1 MRISIAILFVG
12 IIFLTS
18 CGSSSTLEE
27 LKTQKSEIEGEIKA
41 LKNQLAELDEAIKK
55 IDTTSNDEKLELV
68 TVIDLNPDV
77 FNNYIEAQGK
87 TYTENNVMVTT
98 DMGGLVKGVF
108 VDEGQFVNQGQT
120 LIQLDNSIITSQ
132 MAELETAISLAR
144 EVFDKRQRLW
154 NQNIGS
160 EIEYLQAKN
169 QYESLIDKKA
179 SANVQLSKTS
189 IKAPIS
195 GYIDMIHVKLGEMAA
210 PGMPACQ
217 IVNNTLM
224 EVKIDLPEV
233 YLGKVN
239 KGDEILVELPAI
251 EKEVKARVSAVGQT
265 VNAYNRAF
273 QVIASIDN
281 KDNSI
286 KPNMLVKAKFN
297 NLTVSDAIVIPSNLL
312 QESAQGYFVFT
323 AVTDSITNEVV
334 AMKKQIE
341 VGDSYGGQIVVI
353 KGLNESDVII
363 NEGFR
368 NVLDGQLIKIQG

>member
-1 MRISIAILFVG
+1 MRSSIAILFVG
-12 IIFLTS
+12 IIFLSS

-41 LKNQLAELDEAIKK
+41 LKDQLAELDEAIKK

-108 VDEGQFVNQGQT
+108 VDEGQYVNQGQT

-132 MAELETAISLAR
+132 MAELETAISLAK

-195 GYIDMIHVKLGEMAA
+195 GYIDMINVKLGEMAA

-239 KGDEILVELPAI
+239 KGDEILIELPAI
-251 EKEVKARVSAVGQT
+251 EKEVKAKVSAVGQT

-281 KDNSI
+281 KDNII

-323 AVTDSITNEVV
+323 AETDSLTNEVV
-334 AMKKQIE
+334 AVKKQIE
-341 VGDSYGGQIVVI
+341 VGESYGGQIVVT

>member
-1 MRISIAILFVG
+1 MRSSIAILFVG

-27 LKTQKSEIEGEIKA
+27 LKTQKSEIEGQIKA
-41 LKNQLAELDEAIKK
+41 LKNQLADLDEAIKK
-55 IDTTSNDEKLELV
+55 IDTTNHDEKLELV

-98 DMGGLVKGVF
+98 DMGGLVQGVF
-108 VDEGQFVNQGQT
+108 VNEGQYVNQGQT
-120 LIQLDNSIITSQ
+120 LIQLDNSIIASQ
-132 MAELETAISLAR
+132 MAELETAITLAK

-195 GYIDMIHVKLGEMAA
+195 GYIDMINVKLGEMAA

-217 IVNNTLM
+217 IVNNAKM

-239 KGDEILVELPAI
+239 KGDEILVELPVI
-251 EKEVKARVSAVGQT
+251 EKEISATVSAVGQT
-265 VNAYNRAF
+265 VNTYNRAF

-281 KDNSI
+281 KDNVI

-297 NLTVSDAIVIPSNLL
+297 HLTLTDAIVIPSNLL

-323 AVTDSITNEVV
+323 AETDTLTNDVTAV
-334 AMKKQIE
+334 KKQIE

-353 KGLNESDVII
+353 KGLTDNDVLI

>member
-1 MRISIAILFVG
+1 MRSSIAILFVG

-41 LKNQLAELDEAIKK
+41 LKDQLAELDEAIKK

-87 TYTENNVMVTT
+87 TFTENNVMVTT

-108 VDEGQFVNQGQT
+108 VDEGQYVNQGQT

-132 MAELETAISLAR
+132 MAELETAISLAK

-195 GYIDMIHVKLGEMAA
+195 GYIDMINVKLGEMAA

-239 KGDEILVELPAI
+239 KGDEILIELPAI
-251 EKEVKARVSAVGQT
+251 EKEVKAKVSAVGQT

-281 KDNSI
+281 KDNII

-323 AVTDSITNEVV
+323 AETDSLTNEVV
-334 AMKKQIE
+334 AVKKQIE
-341 VGDSYGGQIVVI
+341 VGESYGGQIVVI
-353 KGLNESDVII
+353 KGLTDNDVII

>member
-1 MRISIAILFVG
+1 MRSSIAILFVG
-12 IIFLTS
+12 IIFLSS
-18 CGSSSTLEE
+18 CGGSSSLDE
-27 LKTQKSEIEGEIKA
+27 LKEQKTEIEGQIKE
-41 LKNQLAELDEAIKK
+41 LKAELAVIEEEIQL

-108 VDEGQFVNQGQT
+108 IDEGQYVSQGQT
-120 LIQLDNSIITSQ
+120 LIQLDNSIIVSQ
-132 MAELETAISLAR
+132 IAELETAIALAK

-154 NQNIGS
+154 DQNIGS

-179 SANVQLSKTS
+179 SANVQLSKTT
-189 IKAPIS
+189 ITAPIS
-195 GYIDMIHVKLGEMAA
+195 GYIDMINVKLGEMAS

-217 IVNNTLM
+217 IVNNTNM
-224 EVKIDLPEV
+224 EVRIDLPEV

-239 KGDEILVELPAI
+239 KGDEILVELPAL
-251 EKEVKARVSAVGQT
+251 EKEVKGKVSSVGQT
-265 VNAYNRAF
+265 VNQYNRAF
-273 QVIASIDN
+273 QVIASVN
-281 KDNSI
+281 NQDNSI
-286 KPNMLVKAKFN
+286 KPNMLVKAKFK
-297 NLTVSDAIVIPSNLL
+297 NLTVDDAIVIPSNLL

-323 AVTDSITNEVV
+323 AETDSATNEIV
-334 AMKKQIE
+334 AIKKQIE
-341 VGDSYGGQIVVI
+341 VGESYGGQIVVT
-353 KGLNESDVII
+353 KGLKGDDKII

>member
-1 MRISIAILFVG
+1 MRSSIAILFVG
-12 IIFLTS
+12 IIFLSS

-41 LKNQLAELDEAIKK
+41 LKDQLAELDEAIKK
-55 IDTTSNDEKLELV
+55 IDTTSNHEKLELV

-87 TYTENNVMVTT
+87 TFTENNVMVTT

-108 VDEGQFVNQGQT
+108 VDEGQFVSKGQT
-120 LIQLDNSIITSQ
+120 LIQLDNSVITSQ
-132 MAELETAISLAR
+132 MAELETAISLTK

-154 NQNIGS
+154 DQNIGS

-195 GYIDMIHVKLGEMAA
+195 GYIDMINVKLGEMAA

-251 EKEVKARVSAVGQT
+251 EKEVKAKVSAVGQT

-281 KDNSI
+281 KDNII

-323 AVTDSITNEVV
+323 AETDSLTNEVV
-334 AMKKQIE
+334 AVKKQIE
-341 VGDSYGGQIVVI
+341 VGESYGGQIVVT

>member
-1 MRISIAILFVG
+1 MRSSIAILFVG

-41 LKNQLAELDEAIKK
+41 LKDQLAELDEAIKK

-108 VDEGQFVNQGQT
+108 VDEGQYVSQGQT

-132 MAELETAISLAR
+132 MAELETAISLAK

-195 GYIDMIHVKLGEMAA
+195 GYIDMINVKLGEMAV

-217 IVNNTLM
+217 IVNNAMM

-251 EKEVKARVSAVGQT
+251 EKEVKAKVSAVGQT

-281 KDNSI
+281 KDNAI

-323 AVTDSITNEVV
+323 AETDSLTNEVV
-334 AMKKQIE
+334 AVKKQIE
-341 VGDSYGGQIVVI
+341 VGESYGGQIVVT

>member
-1 MRISIAILFVG
+1 MRSSIAILFVG
-12 IIFLTS
+12 IIFLSS

-41 LKNQLAELDEAIKK
+41 LKDQLAELDEAIKK

-108 VDEGQFVNQGQT
+108 VDEGQYVNQGQT

-132 MAELETAISLAR
+132 MAELETAISLAK

-179 SANVQLSKTS
+179 SVNVQLSKTS

-217 IVNNTLM
+217 IVNNTMM

-239 KGDEILVELPAI
+239 KGDEILIELPAI
-251 EKEVKARVSAVGQT
+251 EKEVKAKVSAVGQT

-281 KDNSI
+281 KDNII

-323 AVTDSITNEVV
+323 AETDSLTNEVV
-334 AMKKQIE
+334 AVKKQIE
-341 VGDSYGGQIVVI
+341 VGESYGGQIVVT

>member
-1 MRISIAILFVG
+1 MRSSIAILFVG
-12 IIFLTS
+12 IIFLSS

-41 LKNQLAELDEAIKK
+41 LKDQLAELDEAIKK

-108 VDEGQFVNQGQT
+108 VDEGQYVNQGQT

-132 MAELETAISLAR
+132 MAELETAISLAK

-195 GYIDMIHVKLGEMAA
+195 GYIDMINVKLGEMAA

-217 IVNNTLM
+217 IVNNTMM

-239 KGDEILVELPAI
+239 KGDEILIELPAI
-251 EKEVKARVSAVGQT
+251 EKEVKAKVSAVGQT

-281 KDNSI
+281 KDNII

-323 AVTDSITNEVV
+323 AETDSLTNEVV
-334 AMKKQIE
+334 AVKKQIE
-341 VGDSYGGQIVVI
+341 VGESYGGQIVVT

>member
-1 MRISIAILFVG
+1 MRSSIAILFVG

-41 LKNQLAELDEAIKK
+41 LKDQLAELDEAIKK

-108 VDEGQFVNQGQT
+108 VDEGQYVNQGQT

-132 MAELETAISLAR
+132 MAELETAISLAK

-195 GYIDMIHVKLGEMAA
+195 GYIDMINVKLGEMAA

-217 IVNNTLM
+217 IVNNTMM

-239 KGDEILVELPAI
+239 KGDEILIELPAI
-251 EKEVKARVSAVGQT
+251 EKEVKAKVSAVGQT

-281 KDNSI
+281 KDNII

-323 AVTDSITNEVV
+323 AETDSLTNEVV
-334 AMKKQIE
+334 AVKKQIE
-341 VGDSYGGQIVVI
+341 VGESYGGQIVVT

>member
-1 MRISIAILFVG
+1 MRSSIAILFVG
-12 IIFLTS
+12 IIFLSS

-41 LKNQLAELDEAIKK
+41 LKDQLAELDEAIKK

-87 TYTENNVMVTT
+87 TFTENNVMVTT

-108 VDEGQFVNQGQT
+108 VDEGQYVNQGQT

-132 MAELETAISLAR
+132 MAELETAISLAK

-195 GYIDMIHVKLGEMAA
+195 GYIDMINVKLGEMAA

-217 IVNNTLM
+217 IVNNTMM

-239 KGDEILVELPAI
+239 KGDEILIELPAI
-251 EKEVKARVSAVGQT
+251 EKEVKAKVSAVGQT

-281 KDNSI
+281 KDNII

-323 AVTDSITNEVV
+323 AETDSLTNEVV
-334 AMKKQIE
+334 AVKKQIE
-341 VGDSYGGQIVVI
+341 VGESYGGQIVVT

>member
-1 MRISIAILFVG
+1 MRSSIAILFVG
-12 IIFLTS
+12 IIFLSS

-41 LKNQLAELDEAIKK
+41 LKDQLAELDEAIKK

-87 TYTENNVMVTT
+87 TFTENNVMVTT

-108 VDEGQFVNQGQT
+108 VDEGQYVNQGQT

-154 NQNIGS
+154 DQNIGS

-195 GYIDMIHVKLGEMAA
+195 GYIDMINVKLGEMAA

-217 IVNNTLM
+217 IVNNTMM

-281 KDNSI
+281 KENII

-323 AVTDSITNEVV
+323 AETDSLTNEVV
-334 AMKKQIE
+334 AVKKQIE
-341 VGDSYGGQIVVI
+341 VGESYGGQIVVI

>member
-1 MRISIAILFVG
+1 MRSSIAILFVG

-41 LKNQLAELDEAIKK
+41 LKDQLAELDEAIKK

-108 VDEGQFVNQGQT
+108 VDEGQYVNQGQT

-195 GYIDMIHVKLGEMAA
+195 GYIDMINVKLGEMAA

-217 IVNNTLM
+217 IVNNTMM

-239 KGDEILVELPAI
+239 KGDEILIELPAI
-251 EKEVKARVSAVGQT
+251 EKEVKAKVSAVGQT

-281 KDNSI
+281 KDNII

-323 AVTDSITNEVV
+323 AETDSLTNEVV
-334 AMKKQIE
+334 AVKKQIE
-341 VGDSYGGQIVVI
+341 VGESYGGQIVVT

>member
-1 MRISIAILFVG
+1 MRSSIAILFVG

-41 LKNQLAELDEAIKK
+41 LKDQLAELDEAIKK

-108 VDEGQFVNQGQT
+108 VDEGQYVSQGQT

-132 MAELETAISLAR
+132 MAELETAISLAK

-195 GYIDMIHVKLGEMAA
+195 GYIDMINVKLGEMAA

-251 EKEVKARVSAVGQT
+251 EKEVKAKVSAVGQT

-281 KDNSI
+281 KDNII

-323 AVTDSITNEVV
+323 AETDSLTNEVV
-334 AMKKQIE
+334 AVKKQIE
-341 VGDSYGGQIVVI
+341 VGESDGGQIVVI
-353 KGLNESDVII
+353 KGLTDNDVII

>member
-1 MRISIAILFVG
+1 M
-12 IIFLTS
+12 
-18 CGSSSTLEE
+18 
-27 LKTQKSEIEGEIKA
+27 
-41 LKNQLAELDEAIKK
+41 
-55 IDTTSNDEKLELV
+55 
-68 TVIDLNPDV
+68 
-77 FNNYIEAQGK
+77 
-87 TYTENNVMVTT
+87 
-98 DMGGLVKGVF
+98 
-108 VDEGQFVNQGQT
+108 
-120 LIQLDNSIITSQ
+120 
-132 MAELETAISLAR
+132 
-144 EVFDKRQRLW
+144 
-154 NQNIGS
+154 
-160 EIEYLQAKN
+160 
-169 QYESLIDKKA
+169 IDKKA

-195 GYIDMIHVKLGEMAA
+195 GYIDMIYVKLGEMAA

-281 KDNSI
+281 KDNII

-323 AVTDSITNEVV
+323 AETDSLTNEVV
-334 AMKKQIE
+334 AVKKQIE
-341 VGDSYGGQIVVI
+341 VGESYGGQIVVI

>member
-1 MRISIAILFVG
+1 MRSSIAILFVG

-41 LKNQLAELDEAIKK
+41 LKDQLAELDEAIKK

-108 VDEGQFVNQGQT
+108 VDEGQYVNQGQT

-195 GYIDMIHVKLGEMAA
+195 GYIDMINVKLGEMAA

-217 IVNNTLM
+217 IVNNTMM

-239 KGDEILVELPAI
+239 KGDEILIELPAI
-251 EKEVKARVSAVGQT
+251 EKEVKAKVSAVGQT

-281 KDNSI
+281 KDNII

-323 AVTDSITNEVV
+323 AETDSLTNEVV
-334 AMKKQIE
+334 AVKKQIE
-341 VGDSYGGQIVVI
+341 VGESYGGQIVVT
-353 KGLNESDVII
+353 KGLIESDVII

>member
-1 MRISIAILFVG
+1 MRSSIAILFVG
-12 IIFLTS
+12 IIFLSS
-18 CGSSSTLEE
+18 CGGSSSLDE
-27 LKTQKSEIEGEIKA
+27 LKEQKTEIEGQIKE
-41 LKNQLAELDEAIKK
+41 LKAELAVIEEEIQL

-108 VDEGQFVNQGQT
+108 IDEGQYVSQGQT
-120 LIQLDNSIITSQ
+120 LIQLDNSIIVSQ
-132 MAELETAISLAR
+132 IAELETAIALAK

-179 SANVQLSKTS
+179 SANVQLSKTT
-189 IKAPIS
+189 ITAPIS
-195 GYIDMIHVKLGEMAA
+195 GYIDMINVKLGEMAS

-217 IVNNTLM
+217 IVNNTNM
-224 EVKIDLPEV
+224 EVRIDLPEV

-239 KGDEILVELPAI
+239 KGDEILVELPAL
-251 EKEVKARVSAVGQT
+251 EKEVKGKVSSVGQT
-265 VNAYNRAF
+265 VNQYNRAF
-273 QVIASIDN
+273 QVIASVN
-281 KDNSI
+281 NQDNSI
-286 KPNMLVKAKFN
+286 KPNMLVKAKFK
-297 NLTVSDAIVIPSNLL
+297 NLTVDDAIVIPSNLL

-323 AVTDSITNEVV
+323 AETDSATNEIV
-334 AMKKQIE
+334 AIKKQIE
-341 VGDSYGGQIVVI
+341 VGESYGGQIVVT
-353 KGLNESDVII
+353 KGLKGDDKII

>member
-1 MRISIAILFVG
+1 MRSSIAILFVG
-12 IIFLTS
+12 IIFLSS
-18 CGSSSTLEE
+18 CGGSSSLDE
-27 LKTQKSEIEGEIKA
+27 LKEQKTEIEGQIKE
-41 LKNQLAELDEAIKK
+41 LKAELAVIEEEIQL

-108 VDEGQFVNQGQT
+108 IDEGQYVSQGQT
-120 LIQLDNSIITSQ
+120 LIQLDNSIIVSQ
-132 MAELETAISLAR
+132 IAELETAIALAK

-154 NQNIGS
+154 DQNIGS

-179 SANVQLSKTS
+179 SANVQLSKTT
-189 IKAPIS
+189 ITAPIS
-195 GYIDMIHVKLGEMAA
+195 GYIDMINVKLGEMAS

-217 IVNNTLM
+217 IVNNTNM
-224 EVKIDLPEV
+224 EVRIDLPEV

-239 KGDEILVELPAI
+239 KGDDILVELPAL
-251 EKEVKARVSAVGQT
+251 EKEVKGKVSSVGQT
-265 VNAYNRAF
+265 VNQYNRAF
-273 QVIASIDN
+273 QVIASVN
-281 KDNSI
+281 NQDNSI
-286 KPNMLVKAKFN
+286 KPNMLVKAKFK
-297 NLTVSDAIVIPSNLL
+297 NLTVDDAIVIPSNLL

-323 AVTDSITNEVV
+323 AETDSATNEIV
-334 AMKKQIE
+334 AIKKQIE
-341 VGDSYGGQIVVI
+341 VGESYGGQIVVT
-353 KGLNESDVII
+353 KGLKGDDKII

>member
-1 MRISIAILFVG
+1 MRSSIAILFVG
-12 IIFLTS
+12 IIFLSS

-41 LKNQLAELDEAIKK
+41 LKDQLAELDEAIKK

-87 TYTENNVMVTT
+87 TFTENNVMVTT

-108 VDEGQFVNQGQT
+108 VDEGQYVNQGQT

-132 MAELETAISLAR
+132 MAELETAISLAK

-195 GYIDMIHVKLGEMAA
+195 GYIDMINVKLGEMAA

-239 KGDEILVELPAI
+239 KGDEILIELPAI
-251 EKEVKARVSAVGQT
+251 EKEVKAKVSAVGQT

-281 KDNSI
+281 KDNII

-312 QESAQGYFVFT
+312 QESAQGYFVYT
-323 AVTDSITNEVV
+323 AETDSLTNEVV
-334 AMKKQIE
+334 AVKKQIE
-341 VGDSYGGQIVVI
+341 VGESYGGQIVVI

>member
-1 MRISIAILFVG
+1 MRSSIAILFVG
-12 IIFLTS
+12 IILLSS
-18 CGSSSTLEE
+18 CGGSSTLDE
-27 LKTQKSEIEGEIKA
+27 LKEKKSEIEGEIKD
-41 LKNQLAELDEAIKK
+41 LKAQLAELDEEIHK

-68 TVIDLNPDV
+68 TVINLNPDV

-98 DMGGLVKGVF
+98 DMGGLVKGVY
-108 VDEGQFVNQGQT
+108 VDEGQYVSQGQT

-132 MAELETAISLAR
+132 IAELETAISLAK

-154 NQNIGS
+154 DQNIGS

-179 SANVQLSKTS
+179 SANVQLGKTTIS
-189 IKAPIS
+189 APIS
-195 GYIDMIHVKLGEMAA
+195 GYVDMINVKLGEMAS

-217 IVNNTLM
+217 IVNNTNM
-224 EVKIDLPEV
+224 EVRIDLPEV

-251 EKEVKARVSAVGQT
+251 EKEVKAKVSSVGQT

-273 QVIASIDN
+273 QVIASVDN

-286 KPNMLVKAKFN
+286 KPNMLVKAKFK
-297 NLTVSDAIVIPSNLL
+297 NLTVDDAIVIPSNLL
-312 QESAQGYFVFT
+312 QESAHGYFVFT
-323 AVTDSITNEVV
+323 AETDSITNEIV
-334 AMKKQIE
+334 AVKKQIE
-341 VGDSYGGQIVVI
+341 VGESYGGQIVVT
-353 KGLNESDVII
+353 KGLNDDDVII

>member
-1 MRISIAILFVG
+1 MKSSIAILIVG

-18 CGSSSTLEE
+18 CGGSSTLEE

-41 LKNQLAELDEAIKK
+41 LKDQLAELDEAIKK

-108 VDEGQFVNQGQT
+108 VDEGQYVNQGQT

-132 MAELETAISLAR
+132 MAELETAISLAK

-195 GYIDMIHVKLGEMAA
+195 GYIDMINVKLGEMAA

-217 IVNNTLM
+217 IVNNTMM

-239 KGDEILVELPAI
+239 KGDEILIELPAI
-251 EKEVKARVSAVGQT
+251 EKEVKAKVSAVGQT

-281 KDNSI
+281 KDNII

-323 AVTDSITNEVV
+323 AETDSLTNEVV
-334 AMKKQIE
+334 AVKKQIE
-341 VGDSYGGQIVVI
+341 VGESYGGQIVVT

>member
-1 MRISIAILFVG
+1 MRSSIAILFVG

-41 LKNQLAELDEAIKK
+41 LKDQLAELDEAIKK

-108 VDEGQFVNQGQT
+108 VDEGQYVNQGQT

-195 GYIDMIHVKLGEMAA
+195 GYIDMINVKLGEMAA

-217 IVNNTLM
+217 IVNNTMM

-239 KGDEILVELPAI
+239 KGDEILIELPAI
-251 EKEVKARVSAVGQT
+251 EKEVKAKVSAVGQT

-281 KDNSI
+281 KDNII

-323 AVTDSITNEVV
+323 AETDSLTNEVV
-334 AMKKQIE
+334 AVKKQIE
-341 VGDSYGGQIVVI
+341 VGESYGGQIVVI

>member
-1 MRISIAILFVG
+1 MRSSIAILFVG

-27 LKTQKSEIEGEIKA
+27 LKTQKSEIEGQIKA
-41 LKNQLAELDEAIKK
+41 LKNQLADLDEAIKK
-55 IDTTSNDEKLELV
+55 IDTTNHDEKLELV

-98 DMGGLVKGVF
+98 DMGGLVQGVF
-108 VDEGQFVNQGQT
+108 VNEGQYVNQGQT
-120 LIQLDNSIITSQ
+120 LIQLDNSIIASQ
-132 MAELETAISLAR
+132 MAELETAITLAK

-217 IVNNTLM
+217 IVNNAKM

-239 KGDEILVELPAI
+239 KGDEILVELPVI
-251 EKEVKARVSAVGQT
+251 EKEISATVSAVGQT
-265 VNAYNRAF
+265 VNTYNRAF

-281 KDNSI
+281 KDNVI

-297 NLTVSDAIVIPSNLL
+297 HLTLTDAIVIPSNLL

-323 AVTDSITNEVV
+323 AETDTLTNDVTAV
-334 AMKKQIE
+334 KKQIE

-353 KGLNESDVII
+353 KGLNDNDVII